1 MDNVD
6 DIRRIKHPKAHQLA
20 CTIDEQAGRIEIQQG
35 KNITVLKIQPGPVDV
50 IYRMKKY
57 SL

>member
-50 IYRMKKY
+50 IYRMKK
-57 SL
+57 S

>member
-1 MDNVD
+1 MDNAE

-20 CTIDEQAGRIEIQQG
+20 CTIDEQAGQIEIQQG

-50 IYRMKKY
+50 TYRRKRA
-57 SL
+57 